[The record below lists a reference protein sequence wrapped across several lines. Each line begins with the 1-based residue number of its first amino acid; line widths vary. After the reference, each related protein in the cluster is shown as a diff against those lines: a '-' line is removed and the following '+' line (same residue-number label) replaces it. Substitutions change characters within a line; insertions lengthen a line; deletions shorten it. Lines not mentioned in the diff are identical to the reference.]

1 MSALERFIRYAEI
14 DTQSDP
20 YSGTTPSTMKQFDLA
35 RLLVQELQEMGIE
48 DAWLSETGYVY
59 GHLPANT
66 DAAVPTVGFIA
77 HMDTA
82 PDFSG
87 TGVRPR
93 VIENYDGKDIELAP
107 GIVTKVENFPVLKE
121 YAGETLVVTD
131 GSTLLGADD
140 KAGITAIMEALQ
152 YLLAH
157 PEVKHGRIAVAFT
170 PDEEIGEGTKFFD
183 LERFGA
189 AFAFTMDGGAIHM
202 YADETFNAAAA
213 KAVFHG
219 FSIHPGSAKN
229 RMINAAG
236 LAVEFAGKLPQWMRP
251 EHTAGHEGFIH
262 LTHMSGNTEKAVLE
276 YILRDHDTAKL
287 EHQKEIMQSCAE
299 QIRQVYGTGT
309 VELTITDSYQNM
321 RNILKDHPEISELA
335 LSAIREIGLEPEY
348 EIVRG
353 GTDGAQLTYRGL
365 PCPNLG
371 TGGGNM
377 HGRYEY
383 LVVGQLEKAVQLI
396 CTIIRRT
403 AEQAETCGT
412 R

>member
-20 YSGTTPSTMKQFDLA
+20 YSGTTPSTAKQFDLA
-35 RLLVQELQEMGIE
+35 RLLERELREMGIE

-66 DAAVPTVGFIA
+66 DKTVPVVGFIA

-107 GIVTKVENFPVLKE
+107 GIVTKVEDFPVLKE

-140 KAGITAIMEALQ
+140 KAGITAIMEALK

-157 PEVKHGRIAVAFT
+157 PEAEHGRIAVAFT
-170 PDEEIGEGTKFFD
+170 PDEEIGEGTKYFD

-189 AFAFTMDGGAIHM
+189 DFVFTMDGGAVHM

-213 KAVFHG
+213 KVVFRG
-219 FSIHPGSAKN
+219 FSIHPGTAKD

-251 EHTAGHEGFIH
+251 EHTSGHEGFIH

-335 LSAIREIGLEPEY
+335 LSSIREIGLEPEY

-383 LVVGQLEKAVQLI
+383 LVVGQMEKAVRLI
-396 CTIIRRT
+396 CTIIRKT
-403 AEQAETCGT
+403 AERG
-412 R
+412 

>member
-35 RLLVQELQEMGIE
+35 RMLVKELQDMGIE
-48 DAWLSETGYVY
+48 DATLTDTCYIY

-66 DAAVPTVGFIA
+66 DKAVPVVGFIA

-87 TGVRPR
+87 TGVKPR
-93 VIENYDGKDIELAP
+93 IIENYDGQDIELAP
-107 GIVTKVENFPVLKE
+107 GIVTKVEDFPVMKQ

-152 YLLAH
+152 YLLDH
-157 PEVKHGRIAVAFT
+157 PEIRHGRIAVAFT
-170 PDEEIGEGTKFFD
+170 PDEEIGEGTKCFD
-183 LERFGA
+183 LEQFGA
-189 AFAFTMDGGAIHM
+189 DFAFTMDGGAIHM

-213 KAVFHG
+213 KVVFHG
-219 FSIHPGSAKN
+219 FSIHPGSAKD

-236 LAVEFAGKLPQWMRP
+236 LAVEFAGMMPQWMRP
-251 EHTAGHEGFIH
+251 EHTSGHEGFIH
-262 LTHMSGNTEKAVLE
+262 LTKMSGNTEEAVLE

-287 EHQKEIMQSCAE
+287 EHEKEILQNCADY
-299 QIRQVYGTGT
+299 IRKIYGENT
-309 VELTITDSYQNM
+309 VELTITNSYQNM
-321 RNILKDHPEISELA
+321 HNILKDHPEISELA
-335 LSAIREIGLEPEY
+335 LSAIREIGLEPEF

-371 TGGGNM
+371 TGGGNA

-383 LVVGQLEKAVQLI
+383 LVVGQMEKAVELI
-396 CTIIRRT
+396 CTIIRRL
-403 AEQAETCGT
+403 A
-412 R
+412 